1 MNDEGGL
8 SDDENVPDCWEEL
21 ITNCSENSLSEEEE
35 REEHEEEEDYVLFM
49 SDVHIINSSSVIE
62 MKTSILFLIPS
73 FSVCPPCVRGV
84 PSHLLS
90 HHGTT
95 SSDHSFCRHFNVCS
109 RSVIVVEDRQQQ
121 SWKTTPSPFP

>member
-49 SDVHIINSSSVIE
+49 SDVHIINSSHHTCCPIMGQRRVITHSVDTL
-62 MKTSILFLIPS
+62 MFVQGL
-73 FSVCPPCVRGV
+73 
-84 PSHLLS
+84 
-90 HHGTT
+90 
-95 SSDHSFCRHFNVCS
+95 
-109 RSVIVVEDRQQQ
+109 
-121 SWKTTPSPFP
+121 